1 MNVLKLQSNS
11 TLKSEEEQ
19 LMANV
24 GDKKN
29 FLIRSTKK
37 DSTPPPPRKKTTNKE
52 CECHG

>member
-11 TLKSEEEQ
+11 TLKSEEENIE
-19 LMANV
+19 ANV

-37 DSTPPPPRKKTTNKE
+37 DSKQRV
-52 CECHG
+52 